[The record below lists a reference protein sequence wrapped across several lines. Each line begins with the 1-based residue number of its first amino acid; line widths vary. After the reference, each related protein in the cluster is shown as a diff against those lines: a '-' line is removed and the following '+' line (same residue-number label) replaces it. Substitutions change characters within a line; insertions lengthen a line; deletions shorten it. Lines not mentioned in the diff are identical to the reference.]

1 MTEKTVQYWY
11 DLSSPYAYLANEEV
25 SLVAKR
31 HGAIVSWCPFFLG
44 GLFKALRGDIVP
56 FNSGSANK
64 QTILRR
70 DMQRWA
76 QSRGIDFNWP
86 TIFPM
91 MTIRPMRV
99 LVQLHGEAHAALARD
114 LFKQYWVLDQ
124 NIGDA
129 TVLRGILA
137 AHGLDAEALMA
148 AAETPEVKQK
158 LVDATDLALQ
168 KGLCGAPTFIVDDL
182 LFWGQ
187 DRLDFVGRALDGWKP
202 HGG

>member
-1 MTEKTVQYWY
+1 MSEKTVEYWY

-31 HGAIVSWCPFFLG
+31 HGAVVAWRPFFLG

-56 FNSGSANK
+56 FNSGSTNK
-64 QTILRR
+64 QAILRQ
-70 DMQRWA
+70 DMRRWA
-76 QSRGIDFNWP
+76 QARGLDFNWP

-99 LVQLHGEAHAALARD
+99 LVQLQGEAQASLARE
-114 LFKQYWVLDQ
+114 LFKQYWVKDQ
-124 NIGDA
+124 NIGDV
-129 TVLRGILA
+129 TVLRGILTT
-137 AHGLDAEALMA
+137 HGLDADGLLA

-158 LVDATDLALQ
+158 LVEATDLALS
-168 KGLCGAPTFIVDDL
+168 KGLCGAPTFIVNDE

-202 HGG
+202 V